1 VTLGSIA
8 AALLHDIAQPLAV
21 AEVNATRLAE
31 VAAAGPI
38 LLEFLAR
45 HGNELTEGQ
54 AEGLRYLA
62 DESGEIAADL
72 LTGLSHM
79 KGLLD
84 QIRQLARRPAATDS
98 RRTDPAAVLRFVA
111 GACRSLAVRSGT
123 HLTFENAG
131 EMPPVAMTMS
141 ELTQVAMNVVSN
153 GIQAVEKT
161 VEGRVVVTARAG
173 AEGLLLTVED
183 NGPGIPAALM
193 EKIGR
198 PFFSTRAE
206 GTGLGI
212 AQCRRI
218 VGGVGGT
225 FRLESAEGKGTCVF
239 VRVPWAPP

>member
-1 VTLGSIA
+1 
-8 AALLHDIAQPLAV
+8 
-21 AEVNATRLAE
+21 
-31 VAAAGPI
+31 
-38 LLEFLAR
+38 
-45 HGNELTEGQ
+45 
-54 AEGLRYLA
+54 
-62 DESGEIAADL
+62 
-72 LTGLSHM
+72 
-79 KGLLD
+79 
-84 QIRQLARRPAATDS
+84 
-98 RRTDPAAVLRFVA
+98 
-111 GACRSLAVRSGT
+111 
-123 HLTFENAG
+123 
-131 EMPPVAMTMS
+131 
-141 ELTQVAMNVVSN
+141 MNVVSN